1 MYLLCAMSQ
10 QSSSESGQSG
20 SIEKVVVPSLTKVL
34 GVVATLPG
42 EPADLYR
49 MSLET
54 LIEELGARSVLQVYL
69 AEKIHECLWWMRRYE
84 EQKRATIIARMVFLA
99 DQTGFSLRSPST
111 KKHIHNSLLANMV
124 DSKTVQV
131 LKDGGHPIESLQQE
145 AMADKSEQLFQLDQ
159 QIALQTKILA
169 GLQASYEV
177 AFNRKLHVER
187 LQLQNALLR
196 RDVEGIEVVAEEFST
211 NDQP

>member
-1 MYLLCAMSQ
+1 MFAMSQ
-10 QSSSESGQSG
+10 QSPSESGQSR
-20 SIEKVVVPSLTKVL
+20 SIEDVAVLSLTKVL
-34 GVVATLPG
+34 GVVPILPG

-49 MSLET
+49 TSLDT

-84 EQKRATIIARMVFLA
+84 EQKRAAIIAGMLYVVDRNY
-99 DQTGFSLRSPST
+99 FSLSVPST
-111 KKHIHNSLLANMV
+111 KKHIRNMLLANMV
-124 DSKTVQV
+124 DNKTVQA
-131 LKDGGHPIESLQQE
+131 LKDEGYTIESLRQE
-145 AMADKSEQLFQLDQ
+145 AMDDKREQLLQLDQ

-177 AFNRKLHVER
+177 AFNRKTNVER

-196 RDVEGIEVVAEEFST
+196 RDVEGIEVVAEELST
-211 NDQP
+211 NDER

>member
-1 MYLLCAMSQ
+1 
-10 QSSSESGQSG
+10 
-20 SIEKVVVPSLTKVL
+20 
-34 GVVATLPG
+34 
-42 EPADLYR
+42 
-49 MSLET
+49 
-54 LIEELGARSVLQVYL
+54 
-69 AEKIHECLWWMRRYE
+69 
-84 EQKRATIIARMVFLA
+84 
-99 DQTGFSLRSPST
+99 
-111 KKHIHNSLLANMV
+111 MV
-124 DSKTVQV
+124 DSKTVQA

-177 AFNRKLHVER
+177 AFNRKMNVER

-196 RDVEGIEVVAEEFST
+196 RDVEGIEVVAEELST